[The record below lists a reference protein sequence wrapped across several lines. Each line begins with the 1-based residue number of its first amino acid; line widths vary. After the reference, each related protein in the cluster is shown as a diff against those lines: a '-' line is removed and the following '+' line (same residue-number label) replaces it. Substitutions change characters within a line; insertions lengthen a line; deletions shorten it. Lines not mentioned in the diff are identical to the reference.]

1 MNNKSLSSAPHTACF
16 SSTSCKNKYIKAWKV
31 LFAKAVR
38 EEINSRHC
46 HLMSCRELP
55 VIMLPHIP
63 LCVKKITLFNYFASV
78 SHHPIWTTCT
88 WKPASRNLSFINTT
102 QVIKL
107 CCHSLLRESWLTL
120 EVLAIPPRKPKRT
133 LYELFFKAGWFIER
147 AAMERPTRSTY
158 TRAVC
163 HHNNG
168 DRGKKCTLK

>member
-16 SSTSCKNKYIKAWKV
+16 SSASCTNKYIKAWKV

-63 LCVKKITLFNYFASV
+63 LCVKKKKSLYLITLHLSD
-78 SHHPIWTTCT
+78 TTPSEQ
-88 WKPASRNLSFINTT
+88 PALENQRVGIRLS
-102 QVIKL
+102 QVIKP
-107 CCHSLLRESWLTL
+107 CCHSSLRERWLTL
-120 EVLAIPPRKPKRT
+120 EASATPPRKPKRM
-133 LYELFFKAGWFIER
+133 LFELFFKAGWFIER
-147 AAMERPTRSTY
+147 TATERPTRSTY

-168 DRGKKCTLK
+168 DRGRKCTLK